1 MAQSMS
7 QAHSATSVT
16 LQETRQQHTAELER
30 LTRAQEALVSAAARE
45 ASALECQHA
54 QDRLAEMQVR
64 LEASQSRIHEL
75 QHELQV
81 CVGSVNTLSAHSIRH
96 LSSPCIHE
104 ENTFLSSML
113 FPLNRVLIGTYFC
126 CRDPF
131 I

>member
-7 QAHSATSVT
+7 QAHSATSVA

-30 LTRAQEALVSAAARE
+30 LTRAQDALVSAAARE

-64 LEASQSRIHEL
+64 LEASHSRIHEL

-81 CVGSVNTLSAHSIRH
+81 CMRWERRLPVCSLYNAPLITMYSRG
-96 LSSPCIHE
+96 E
-104 ENTFLSSML
+104 QTFIICVVPFKPRPFRDL
-113 FPLNRVLIGTYFC
+113 FLL
-126 CRDPF
+126 
-131 I
+131 